1 MENFAM
7 FIKEYWFI
15 IILAIAVVSVVAI
28 KVYDWLKKP
37 TSDQIHAI
45 QEWLLYAV
53 AKAEE
58 ELGSG
63 TGQLKLRYV
72 YNMFMEKFPA
82 VAIFITFEDFSVMV
96 DKALEKFEEL
106 LKSNEKISQIY
117 GIEAKEEKTDD

>member
-15 IILAIAVVSVVAI
+15 IILVIAVISVVTI
-28 KVYDWLKKP
+28 NIYNWVKKP
-37 TSDQIHAI
+37 TSEQLHAI
-45 QEWLLYAV
+45 QEWLLFAV
-53 AKAEE
+53 AKAEQ

-82 VAIFITFEDFSVMV
+82 VAIFITFDDFSKMV

-106 LKSNEKISQIY
+106 LKSNERVQYMY
-117 GIEAKEEKTDD
+117 GIEKEKEDEE